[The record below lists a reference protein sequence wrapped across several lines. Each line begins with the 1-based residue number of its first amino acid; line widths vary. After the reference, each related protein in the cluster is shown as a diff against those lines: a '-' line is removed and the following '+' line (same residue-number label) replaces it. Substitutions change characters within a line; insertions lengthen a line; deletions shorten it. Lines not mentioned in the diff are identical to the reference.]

1 MAFGTPWCG
10 TSGENINR
18 QVPVKALVLLRRG
31 QRNEIVPMQPV
42 EILTQLLPLITCPL
56 LPGTQ
61 EKMLELLDGFLK
73 AVPVVGLACTPD
85 ASAVETLAAYLENL

>member
-42 EILTQLLPLITCPL
+42 EILTQLLPLTTCPL